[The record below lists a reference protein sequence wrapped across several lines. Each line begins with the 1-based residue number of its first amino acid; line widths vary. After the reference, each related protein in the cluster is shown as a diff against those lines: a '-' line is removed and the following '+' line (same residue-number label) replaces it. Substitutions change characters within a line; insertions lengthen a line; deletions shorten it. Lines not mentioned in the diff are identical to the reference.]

1 MRRHS
6 TNARPLGL
14 LLWALGVA
22 AAHAQATWQED
33 DLVLPPPLQRQQLI
47 PFDMSSRTELQ
58 FSIDASSVTL
68 GRDRVLRYVLLARS
82 ASGAENILYEGLRCE
97 TGETRNFARWNTAEQ
112 RWTAHTGAQPW
123 RPLSG
128 VAASL
133 PAARLAY
140 LAFCDG
146 PSPTEPMQRLL
157 ADLRR
162 GGKNVGQR

>member
-1 MRRHS
+1 MSLR
-6 TNARPLGL
+6 TQIACVLCGL
-14 LLWALGVA
+14 TA
-22 AAHAQATWQED
+22 AVGAQAQNTWQENE
-33 DLVLPPPLQRQQLI
+33 VALPAPVQRSQLI

-58 FSIDASSVTL
+58 FSVDASSISV
-68 GRDRVLRYVLLARS
+68 GSDRVLRYVLVARS
-82 ASGAENILYEGLRCE
+82 SSGAENILYEGLRCE
-97 TGETRNFARWNTAEQ
+97 TGEARNYARWNAPEQ
-112 RWTAHTGAQPW
+112 RWVPYSGSTPW

-140 LAFCDG
+140 LAFCEG
-146 PSPTEPMQRLL
+146 RTPTEPMERLL

>member
-1 MRRHS
+1 MNLR
-6 TNARPLGL
+6 TQIACGL
-14 LLWALGVA
+14 YGLA
-22 AAHAQATWQED
+22 AVVVAQAQTTWQEND
-33 DLVLPPPLQRQQLI
+33 VVLPGPVQRSQLI

-58 FSIDASSVTL
+58 FSVDASSISV
-68 GRDRVLRYVLLARS
+68 GSDRVLRYVLVARS
-82 ASGAENILYEGLRCE
+82 GSGAENILYEGLRCE
-97 TGETRNFARWNTAEQ
+97 TGEARNYARWNAPEQ
-112 RWTAHTGAQPW
+112 RWVPYSGSAPW

-140 LAFCDG
+140 LAFCEG
-146 PSPTEPMQRLL
+146 RTPTEPMERLL

>member
-1 MRRHS
+1 MSLR
-6 TNARPLGL
+6 TKIACALCGL
-14 LLWALGVA
+14 VA
-22 AAHAQATWQED
+22 AIGAQAQATWQED
-33 DLVLPPPLQRQQLI
+33 AVALPGPVQRSQLI

-58 FSIDASSVTL
+58 FSVDASSISV
-68 GRDRVLRYVLLARS
+68 GSDRVLRYIMVARS
-82 ASGAENILYEGLRCE
+82 SSGAENILYEGLRCE
-97 TGETRNFARWNTAEQ
+97 TGEARNYARWNQAEQ
-112 RWTAHTGAQPW
+112 RWVPYSGNAPW

-140 LAFCDG
+140 LAFFYCRT
-146 PSPTEPMQRLL
+146 PTEPMERLL